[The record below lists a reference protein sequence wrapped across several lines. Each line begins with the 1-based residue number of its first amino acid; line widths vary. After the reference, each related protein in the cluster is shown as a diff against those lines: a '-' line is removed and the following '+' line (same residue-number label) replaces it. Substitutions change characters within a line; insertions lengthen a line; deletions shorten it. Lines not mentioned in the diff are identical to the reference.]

1 MNIKQRLLNL
11 ESKTSPDSTLVERL
25 NEVRDGKCQPAPL
38 ATYSELTNL
47 IASSHN
53 PLEVRIARARLRIGQ
68 YIV

>member
-11 ESKTSPDSTLVERL
+11 ESKTSPDSTLEERL
-25 NEVRDGKCQPAPL
+25 MKSETANVPCTISHL
-38 ATYSELTNL
+38 CELTNL
-47 IASSHN
+47 IANSHN